1 MPEVCHLVGDA
12 GARVLDKILLG
23 VGGGGRSQRAILLDE
38 NLAIL
43 VEPLQLIRDAANLK
57 INLLRNGKKL
67 YEGTDLANTE
77 RNTCT

>member
-1 MPEVCHLVGDA
+1 MCHLVGDA

-57 INLLRNGKKL
+57 INLLRNGKKV

>member
-1 MPEVCHLVGDA
+1 MCHLVGDA